1 MFDGVGQVL
10 WQDMPSLLRR
20 RDLLCRWRWLSGRRR
35 QEQIGGCLLSAIA
48 SHVRIMPLPTS
59 ASNCEQRSL
68 PFAWAQL
75 PGGALRVTKQGLEA
89 IDGEDEAVVAPKET
103 SVLNPGVAHLR
114 RPPCTG
120 QCANKTGKAAFAKTC
135 RVAPPNIICLN
146 RLCV

>member
-1 MFDGVGQVL
+1 MLEDGAATGVRKQLRAAIAPQVGVGVL
-10 WQDMPSLLRR
+10 LG
-20 RDLLCRWRWLSGRRR
+20 LS
-35 QEQIGGCLLSAIA
+35 C
-48 SHVRIMPLPTS
+48 
-59 ASNCEQRSL
+59 
-68 PFAWAQL
+68 

-89 IDGEDEAVVAPKET
+89 IDGKDEAVVAPKET